1 MRQII
6 AFLVA
11 YTIISI
17 TSFNNIY
24 GQLVHADTISI
35 SGVVLDADS
44 LAALPNVHITSHKN
58 TGTVTDL
65 NGQFA
70 FLANANDTLT
80 FSFIGFKD
88 YTFVVPDT
96 LKFNSYVLGAILN
109 KDTIMLSE
117 VIILPWMN
125 KKQFKNA
132 FINNQPDKDMINAS
146 RNLNMMKHTARAYS
160 TSWTADRMID
170 FQLQS
175 YAHDIEYKGM
185 IPPDQSL
192 NIIGFVQYLVFFTHQ
207 QLTKEEK
214 ERRLREELR
223 QYILEEHP

>member
-1 MRQII
+1 MRQIATFLI
-6 AFLVA
+6 AF
-11 YTIISI
+11 TIFCFISSNEVYSQVI
-17 TSFNNIY
+17 HS
-24 GQLVHADTISI
+24 DTISI
-35 SGVVLDADS
+35 SGVVLESDS
-44 LAALPNVHITSHKN
+44 LASLPNVHITSHKN

-80 FSFIGFKD
+80 FSYIGFKD
-88 YTFVVPDT
+88 FVFVVPDT
-96 LKFNSYVLGAILN
+96 LKYNSYVLGAILN
-109 KDTIMLSE
+109 KDTILLSE

-132 FINNQPDKDMINAS
+132 FINNQPDKNMVNAT
-146 RNLNMMKHTARAYS
+146 RNLNMMKYTAKAYS
-160 TSWTADRMID
+160 PTWTADRMIEL
-170 FQLQS
+170 QLQS
-175 YAHDIEYKGM
+175 YAQSVEYKGM

-192 NIIGFVQYLVFFTHQ
+192 NIIGFVQYLIFFTHQ

-223 QYILEEHP
+223 QYIVEEHP